1 MSAQAERSP
10 ERAESPSAALAEA
23 AAMAEDSF
31 PAPPVVDSA
40 VEVPQVGSDG
50 GEDPSASEEPD
61 PEDCVLEEEL
71 GTALAPIVVDQA
83 VEQGVYPALASDL
96 IYEPTDEEIEQLCR
110 QAVAQERAIRLAN
123 RRKRQRDW
131 EDSWSDGASDCSK
144 ESGSTGD
151 SMTWL
156 QAEVSEEEEI
166 VLESSMSRADS
177 RSAVGDQELA
187 SVLFGGS
194 EDDAA
199 MMREVLDLL
208 VDTDDDAIS
217 SSPSIAWGL
226 LNPSHASLSMAETEI
241 RPLSDAEFAVL
252 KKRDALQSQRQ
263 EILLLQGERDHLQA
277 QCDGAEELSRRE
289 PSSQLMIGT
298 LYTSI
303 HLLTASMELAVE
315 EEEQLAAAVAPSNR
329 LDIMTRR
336 FVDVSTLRELLPR
349 LRRVLRKDELQ
360 RAAQSL
366 PVPKASV
373 AAVFRWRDAERQTL
387 EVLFIRRSINDRD
400 VWSGQVAFP
409 GGKRQK
415 KDDAEWE
422 TSLETAE
429 RETMEEIGLDLTQ
442 PHIEW
447 IGSLPA
453 IQTHLRTF
461 WVGTEIF
468 LINDGAETRPFKP
481 VIQDE
486 EIADV
491 FWVDVQELFNPIRYQ
506 SLAWPTEDMIPR
518 LARYPR
524 VMALARATLGDLLFG
539 SIYLPRPYLAPPD
552 EDPSSRHRHDFI
564 LWGLTLRMI
573 SDMFQHAG
581 SPLPIKD
588 GSPRFESRLLGDL
601 VLTLYRRPETAGE
614 KKSTASCR
622 RATPIGLC
630 RELMRCEWAP
640 QLFHRHRIASTASP
654 SSDDLQTDR
663 SMDVATRPPESGA
676 SSSAPPAA
684 ISIPMARSSPL
695 PSPSRSSAYASPSS
709 SSSSATNAIANA
721 NANASALPVTVTEEQ
736 MKSSA
741 SVDKTNMKL
750 APILWEGTLRRKGD
764 WLPRWEEQFVTLDGL
779 WLRFYESK
787 AKYQDAQRT
796 EERALRL
803 RLPIGSPPHSSSRR
817 SSMRSSASFVTTN
830 SRASL
835 APLSASAAS
844 EKKKRS
850 YFTVTTV
857 AKESAGRAHG
867 FSVSVAERSKPLH
880 LATETEIER
889 VVWLHLLTAALEQQ
903 KHLSR
908 CLKSK
913 EKHSKADPASSSTAD
928 ALSSLRV
935 GGAVAVTPQLAAL
948 WRLLPPGLMTRTLL
962 GEPIAVNLLVLYEA
976 WGLLQ
981 SRKGNFADV
990 VPCLHP
996 NVTLT
1001 SNYPPCVPIAGEY
1014 HGREGVLCFF
1024 TNLHAGLDVT
1034 HYSVEYLARS
1044 GDLAVV
1050 TGWET
1055 IKNAANGRK
1064 FRHLWRHEVRF
1075 EADGRISHINILAD
1089 KTAAA
1094 VAFGVQTAGPSLELP
1109 HEQEESAATCPP
1121 GEIRVVCICG
1131 QGVRKRKQLLPSSAD
1146 VKVVVGLNGFPHL
1159 TLKAAM
1165 PHRSLQQNGLGK
1177 TYATQPCKTAVGSN
1191 PLWAETLSIQFSG
1204 AVPGTSTCL
1213 FVEVWQLSVI
1223 GDELVGCTKVN
1234 LAQHLVLSTGT
1245 EEEMAAC
1252 AIPRWYELRRPEF
1265 FLASSGPSS
1274 PSRTRQAD
1282 GAIPLT
1288 TALHGS
1294 NSSSE
1299 SDDACGRLQ
1308 LSISFLP
1315 YTEELEFSEDEQG
1328 ASTLVR
1334 TPRHRKSFDRLQ
1346 ALHEETGAK
1355 QKMQL
1360 EQRSQSSSSLYA
1372 KRASGSTATGMMDA
1386 SVSGPRGS
1394 LSQASDSNASAGST
1408 ASGPSEEMYTFTVA
1422 STKFRIYTRYQ
1433 LIRAIGHGA
1442 YGVVIAASD
1451 QVTGNSVAIKNIPK
1465 TFDDLVDAKRIV
1477 REIRLMRHLRH
1488 PNVVTVTDLMRPPS
1502 FATFEDTY
1510 IVTDLMET
1518 DLHRVINSQEP
1529 LSPDHI
1535 AYVTYQ
1541 MLCALRYIHS
1551 AQILHRDIKP
1561 SNVLINRDCLV
1572 KICDFGLARGFDVT
1586 PEGDTAMDQA
1596 LTEYVVTRW
1605 YRAPELLLASRY
1617 STAIDV
1623 WSVGCILVEMF
1634 LRKPVFPGHDHVH
1647 QLNLILQTVG
1657 SPSPADMGFITNAK
1671 AKRWILKQP
1680 QHAGKSLAN
1689 VCPSAPPEAIDLM
1702 TKLLAFDPRKRL
1714 SVDDAIAHP
1723 FLAAYRQPEMEG
1735 TAAAPFDFSFEMED
1749 GAKKT
1754 LDKDMLRQL
1763 IFEDICHFHPEAQ
1776 AELDS
1781 YVEEQARRRAAEEQ
1795 ERRRA
1800 LEQGDATPPTSGSR
1814 SSAPSST
1821 SSACT
1826 SMALSRSILLP
1837 ITAALSHQGTT
1848 TALRAFVDLVVELS
1862 ASPRFRWRD
1871 QNATFWRRALLSSC
1885 DADKQLRWRSF
1896 LALEASE
1903 RTQDD
1908 GEAPR
1913 FVVDL
1918 LHERPDQERLSR
1930 LLEFLT
1936 QSNGKETQGQSD
1948 MKTQQEQQ
1956 IQPRARTELTIDFF
1970 AGPSQHIEDL
1980 CDMLE
1985 AFAEHDDTSCRTQL
1999 VVSGL
2004 SISHGRL
2011 AFTPQDWKQLLH
2023 IVTISSPRVRVRR
2036 LIVDTKLLLPEDGAS
2051 LQQFI
2056 VSLTRAAAV
2065 GLERLVWRCAS
2076 PTPHQNHIAVF
2087 SAIRSAVEG
2096 EPDAV
2101 KPPPGEL
2108 FVTLKPRTAPRVAP
2122 KARSP
2127 VITMKTTAQD
2137 KPFEVV
2143 LMLAKWTSPLEL
2155 VARPLMTLELDL
2167 RLVQQ
2172 DQLSVFLGELTS
2184 FLQSAAGRLLQQLR
2198 ISCVQSNVPEFS
2210 SLVDAV
2216 RQHSCLE
2223 FFQSVVLDDFANNAA
2238 AKAALLALDAAQLPT
2253 DNRTSDCF
2261 DQASSRIHN
2270 PTIPRV

>member
-1 MSAQAERSP
+1 M
-10 ERAESPSAALAEA
+10 
-23 AAMAEDSF
+23 
-31 PAPPVVDSA
+31 
-40 VEVPQVGSDG
+40 
-50 GEDPSASEEPD
+50 
-61 PEDCVLEEEL
+61 
-71 GTALAPIVVDQA
+71 TTTTTKKKKKK
-83 VEQGVYPALASDL
+83 YKKKKKKKKKK
-96 IYEPTDEEIEQLCR
+96 
-110 QAVAQERAIRLAN
+110 
-123 RRKRQRDW
+123 RRGLTQW
-131 EDSWSDGASDCSK
+131 
-144 ESGSTGD
+144 TPN
-151 SMTWL
+151 
-156 QAEVSEEEEI
+156 
-166 VLESSMSRADS
+166 
-177 RSAVGDQELA
+177 QELA
-187 SVLFGGS
+187 SVLFDGS
-194 EDDAA
+194 EDDAE
-199 MMREVLDLL
+199 MMREVLNLL
-208 VDTDDDAIS
+208 VDTDSHDEDQVS
-217 SSPSIAWGL
+217 LPSIAWGL
-226 LNPSHASLSMAETEI
+226 LNPSHASLSVAQTEI
-241 RPLSDAEFAVL
+241 RPLGDAEFAVL
-252 KKRDALQSQRQ
+252 KKRDALQFQRQ
-263 EILLLQGERDHLQA
+263 QILLLQGERDHLQA
-277 QCDGAEELSRRE
+277 QCDGVEELSRRE
-289 PSSQLMIGT
+289 SSSEVAIGV
-298 LYTSI
+298 LHTSI
-303 HLLTASMELAVE
+303 HQLTASMKLAIE
-315 EEEQLAAAVAPSNR
+315 EEEQLSAAPFDMA
-329 LDIMTRR
+329 RR
-336 FVDVSTLRELLPR
+336 FVDISTLRELLPR
-349 LRRVLRKDELQ
+349 LRRALHKNEFQ

-415 KDDAEWE
+415 KDDANWE

-468 LINDGAETRPFKP
+468 LINDEAETRPFVP

-601 VLTLYRRPETAGE
+601 VLTLYRRPE
-614 KKSTASCR
+614 
-622 RATPIGLC
+622 
-630 RELMRCEWAP
+630 
-640 QLFHRHRIASTASP
+640 LFRRHRIALTASP
-654 SSDDLQTDR
+654 SSDELQTDR

-695 PSPSRSSAYASPSS
+695 PSPSRSSAHGSPSS
-709 SSSSATNAIANA
+709 APSAST
-721 NANASALPVTVTEEQ
+721 NANASALPVSVTEEQ

-817 SSMRSSASFVTTN
+817 SSMRSSASFVTTS

-908 CLKSK
+908 SLKSK

-1274 PSRTRQAD
+1274 PSRTRQTD

-1372 KRASGSTATGMMDA
+1372 KRASGSAATGMMDP

-1394 LSQASDSNASAGST
+1394 LSQASDPNASAGSA

-1502 FATFEDTY
+1502 LATFEDTY

-1826 SMALSRSILLP
+1826 SMALSRSIVLP

-1862 ASPRFRWRD
+1862 SSPRFRWRD

-2004 SISHGRL
+2004 SISHERL

-2056 VSLTRAAAV
+2056 VT
-2065 GLERLVWRCAS
+2065 
-2076 PTPHQNHIAVF
+2076 
-2087 SAIRSAVEG
+2087 VEG

-2143 LMLAKWTSPLEL
+2143 VMLAKWTSPLEL

-2238 AKAALLALDAAQLPT
+2238 AKAALLALDAAQL
-2253 DNRTSDCF
+2253 NLGLL
-2261 DQASSRIHN
+2261 QASKQPHPQSHN
-2270 PTIPRV
+2270 PARLSV